1 MNPFGANLGPIWE
14 PTWGPLGASW
24 GPFRPLG
31 RVPFSKPFSTPLRDR
46 FGRPFGCFQRSI
58 LSPRRGLSRGP
69 KPRCILIQSVQK
81 PKGFCRFSPFRPAVD
96 TLQNCILKPSLL
108 TCSGRRKQGRL
119 EADLGPNLGPPEG
132 PNCDPN
138 RLPKDFNFRCIFE
151 AFLEC
156 GSRAFL
162 EVEKQIICCL
172 GAGPAECAGR
182 RGTF

>member
-1 MNPFGANLGPIWE
+1 MEFLNPFGANLGPIWE

-69 KPRCILIQSVQK
+69 KPRCVLIKIVQK
-81 PKGFCRFSPFRPAVD
+81 PIGFCRFSPFRPAVD

-132 PNCDPN
+132 PIATQTGFQ
-138 RLPKDFNFRCIFE
+138 RTLIFDV
-151 AFLEC
+151 FLKP
-156 GSRAFL
+156 FL
-162 EVEKQIICCL
+162 NAVRERSWRWK
-172 GAGPAECAGR
+172 GK
-182 RGTF
+182 